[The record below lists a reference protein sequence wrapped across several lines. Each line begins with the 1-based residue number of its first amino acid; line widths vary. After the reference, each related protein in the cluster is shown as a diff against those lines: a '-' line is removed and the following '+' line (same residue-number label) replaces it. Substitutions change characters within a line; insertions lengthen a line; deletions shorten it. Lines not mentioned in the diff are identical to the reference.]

1 MRQSTIETACSDL
14 SELFTLIDRRPDD
27 MYITAMKQYIVNP
40 IACLQA
46 IRITAPEETGSPPQ
60 QSASPTN
67 TGSPKLPTLV
77 EVCAELQRRSDHIT
91 TYGMYALGVNECYDV
106 MCRQLRA
113 GA

>member
-1 MRQSTIETACSDL
+1 MVDLDAIKVVLQRLDKGLECSDTL
-14 SELFTLIDRRPDD
+14 VATARDQLKLVEEKFT
-27 MYITAMKQYIVNP
+27 
-40 IACLQA
+40 
-46 IRITAPEETGSPPQ
+46 SH
-60 QSASPTN
+60 N